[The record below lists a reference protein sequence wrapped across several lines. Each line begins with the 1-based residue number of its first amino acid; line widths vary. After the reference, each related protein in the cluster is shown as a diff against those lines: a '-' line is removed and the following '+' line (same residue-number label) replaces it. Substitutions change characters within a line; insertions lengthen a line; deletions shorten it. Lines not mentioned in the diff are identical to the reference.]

1 MMTNDSLVI
10 MAGGASSRM
19 KRSLE
24 TAELDDLVKNAA
36 LKLHKSLIPLGKSG
50 KPLLYYLFKNA
61 AKAGYSNVYLITAK
75 ENEGFKQFL
84 AENEIP
90 QLNVRFAI
98 QHIPKGREKPLGTAD
113 ALLQCL
119 DQHPKLQESSFTVCN
134 GDNLYST
141 EALHI
146 LRKKR
151 SVPHA
156 TIGYSGSGLG
166 FAKERL
172 AKYAVMAISPD
183 GFLKQ
188 IVEKPSLKE
197 MDKYLDVFGELR
209 ISMNIFS
216 FSGAEIYPFLV
227 HCPINPDRGE
237 KELPEAVRNVV
248 ARHSKS
254 LICYSRSER
263 LPDLTDAN
271 DLKDFYL

>member
-1 MMTNDSLVI
+1 MIINDSLVI

-24 TAELDDLVKNAA
+24 TAKLDSSVKNAA

-61 AKAGYSNVYLITAK
+61 AKSGYSNIYLITAK
-75 ENEGFKQFL
+75 ENGGFEQFL
-84 AENEIP
+84 AESEIP
-90 QLNVRFAI
+90 QLNVRFAV
-98 QHIPKGREKPLGTAD
+98 QYVPKGREKPLGTAD

-119 DQHPKLQESSFTVCN
+119 DQHPRLQESSFTVCN
-134 GDNLYST
+134 GDNLYSAG
-141 EALHI
+141 ALYL

-166 FAKERL
+166 FTKERL
-172 AKYAVMAISPD
+172 TKYAVMAISHE
-183 GFLKQ
+183 GYLRQ
-188 IVEKPSLKE
+188 IIEKPDLKE
-197 MDKYLDVFGELR
+197 MDKYLDTFNELR

-216 FSGAEIYPFLV
+216 FSGTEIYPFLV
-227 HCPINPDRGE
+227 NCPIHPKRDE

-248 ARHSKS
+248 AEHSMS
-254 LICYSRSER
+254 VLCYLRSER
-263 LPDLTDAN
+263 LPDLTDAH
-271 DLKDFYL
+271 DLRDFYL